1 LDNVIERKV
10 KEKKSMKTNS
20 TKNQILNDKIEKKIN
35 LIKEP
40 KKVSK

>member
-1 LDNVIERKV
+1 
-10 KEKKSMKTNS
+10 MKTNS